1 MSPARKGKR
10 SRKVAGRWQDRT
22 NTDNGKRKEKR
33 STVRCRGRDNCCLS
47 SIKKNSKRENLGKI
61 LRNGIRENVSYLL
74 KRDTRSNNI
83 KHKTRWHLASAA
95 AKRRNRALPFYG
107 FFFPQWGLQ
116 VKEEK
121 YAHGHT
127 SFFWWSNTASRP
139 SEAEES
145 SNLIQNTAVMN

>member
-33 STVRCRGRDNCCLS
+33 STVTCRGRDNCCLS
-47 SIKKNSKRENLGKI
+47 SIKKKSKRENLGKI
-61 LRNGIRENVSYLL
+61 LRNGIRENVSYVL

-107 FFFPQWGLQ
+107 FFFFPSGDCKSRRKSTYTDTHPFSGGLIPHQGPQKQRKAG
-116 VKEEK
+116 
-121 YAHGHT
+121 T
-127 SFFWWSNTASRP
+127 
-139 SEAEES
+139 
-145 SNLIQNTAVMN
+145 